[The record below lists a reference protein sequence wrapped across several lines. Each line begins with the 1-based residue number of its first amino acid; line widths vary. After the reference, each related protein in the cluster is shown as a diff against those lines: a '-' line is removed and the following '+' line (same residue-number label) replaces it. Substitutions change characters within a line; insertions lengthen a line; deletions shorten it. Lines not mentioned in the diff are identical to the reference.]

1 MGWEYLERSA
11 KDAGFYE
18 GHGRA
23 RNRWFEGLKSSVS
36 SLESVDIVEVLHV
49 NILSPIFCFHVVT
62 GPHYPTLHP
71 YVASPSNH
79 ENTPRIFSLISMIV
93 DYKKKTRNQSID
105 ERTQKANH
113 HLNLHTYS
121 IYRTPDGGLID
132 LYDGRDYNRDLWS
145 RGFLRIKSKAPSKH
159 IEKINSLTE
168 NWT

>member
-1 MGWEYLERSA
+1 MPKMLSFTKDMGEQET
-11 KDAGFYE
+11 D
-18 GHGRA
+18 
-23 RNRWFEGLKSSVS
+23 GLKGSNLVS
-36 SLESVDIVEVLHV
+36 RSLESVDIVEVLHV

-62 GPHYPTLHP
+62 GPHFPNLHP

-121 IYRTPDGGLID
+121 IYRTPDGSLIGLD
-132 LYDGRDYNRDLWS
+132 NGRNCDCNLWS
-145 RGFLRIKSKAPSKH
+145 RGFLKPKGKTAAKH
-159 IEKINSLTE
+159 VEKIND
-168 NWT
+168 

>member
-1 MGWEYLERSA
+1 MPKMLGFTKDMGEQET
-11 KDAGFYE
+11 D
-18 GHGRA
+18 
-23 RNRWFEGLKSSVS
+23 GLKGSNLVS
-36 SLESVDIVEVLHV
+36 RSLESVDIVEVLHV

-62 GPHYPTLHP
+62 GPHFPNLHP
-71 YVASPSNH
+71 CVASPSNH